1 MKYFVVLTLI
11 LLSAA
16 SFGQSN
22 RQRLEDLE
30 DKLDM
35 MQAEQEYRDAIRMRD
50 QSNAYGSSS
59 PTETPLQTRLRI
71 GQYSRIFRNDNVSI
85 YIQDSSLENMGTNI
99 KPVIKY
105 QFIYD
110 FTKPQYIANK
120 TFFIIEGSAKMFCGH
135 KQVVYGI
142 LTHAFDKKLNTVA
155 RLNWGL
161 SNTENTLADHER
173 KYLCR

>member
-1 MKYFVVLTLI
+1 MKYFIAFIFFTVSI
-11 LLSAA
+11 NCFS
-16 SFGQSN
+16 QSN

-50 QSNAYGSSS
+50 QSSAHGSSS

-71 GQYSRIFRNDNVSI
+71 GQFSRIFRNDEVAI
-85 YIQDSSLENMGTNI
+85 YIQDSSLENTGTNL
-99 KPVIKY
+99 KPVIRY

-120 TFFIIEGSAKMFCGH
+120 AFFIIEGDAKMFCNH
-135 KQVVYGI
+135 KQVFYSD

-155 RLNWGL
+155 RLDWRL
-161 SNTENTLADHER
+161 RNTANTLADHDR